1 MSSKNGKE
9 KRLFHRY
16 EIDKET
22 NKEIEFYPLGETA
35 QTGKRQKGATINRS
49 DGGLCFLLDTPL
61 KPWQVLKI
69 AIPYSNQTRQRT
81 TAPTLGE
88 VRWVQSSGP
97 GKKHYLVGVKYLL

>member
-22 NKEIEFYPLGETA
+22 NKEIEFYPLGQTA
-35 QTGKRQKGATINRS
+35 MAGKKHRGTTINRS
-49 DGGLCFLLDTPL
+49 DGGLCFSLDTPL
-61 KPWQVLKI
+61 EPWQVLKI
-69 AIPYSNQTRQRT
+69 SIPFSNQTDRRT

-88 VRWVQSSGP
+88 VRWVQGRGL
-97 GKKHYLVGVKYLL
+97 GKGYRVGVKYLL

>member
-1 MSSKNGKE
+1 MLSKNAKE

-35 QTGKRQKGATINRS
+35 MTGKKQKAATINSS

-61 KPWQVLKI
+61 KPLQVLKI
-69 AIPYSNQTRQRT
+69 SIPFSGQTGQRT

-88 VRWVQSSGP
+88 VRWVQG
-97 GKKHYLVGVKYLL
+97 GALGMKGYLVGVKYLL